1 MEEEHCKA
9 PRVEMNDS
17 DRFES
22 MARAGEKVRIVF
34 FGVCQS
40 PVTTHGTERE
50 MVCFGRVSKPKKEAD
65 EKAQE

>member
-1 MEEEHCKA
+1 VEEEHCKA
-9 PRVEMNDS
+9 ARVEMNDS

-34 FGVCQS
+34 FRAAS